1 MADAT
6 PYNGEFRPFSGASA
20 AKETPKKPDNKENLK
35 GSYDPSHDFSKTS
48 NDWSG
53 TAREF
58 AAGASPSSLMSADQT
73 QNMDRYANSR
83 DEASATPVGMADKY
97 NVTGVTGRR
106 SSNLSRLVDA
116 LNNKSWVAT
125 TANLGF
131 GPQGQEKGGGNVKE
145 LSMPTVETAE
155 SRQQQRMENYQSTA
169 ATNELDMRS
178 WLRRM
183 APQLEQQRNQFLLQ
197 FKDKL
202 DSTQISAFNQA
213 LSLAYAEALKVF
225 TDEQMVQQA
234 LKVTKLIRTL
244 PDEAQGAFFAN
255 FFNNQ
260 YMPRWAA
267 QMSSRMGDI
276 LQNAAAT
283 GNLTQAQLGDLQWL
297 SKMLGVPSQLAFSG
311 AMTNAMD
318 AAGNV
323 INYVK

>member
-1 MADAT
+1 MAGNK
-6 PYNGEFRPFSGASA
+6 PYNGEFRPFSGVKA
-20 AKETPKKPDNKENLK
+20 AAGDDKKEAPKEDLK
-35 GSYDPSHDFSKTS
+35 GSYNPSHDFSQMS
-48 NDWSG
+48 DDWSG

-58 AAGASPSSLMSADQT
+58 AAGASPSSLMSADQA
-73 QNMDRYANSR
+73 QNMDQYANSR
-83 DEASATPVGMADKY
+83 EEASATPVGMADKY

-145 LSMPTVETAE
+145 LSMPNVETAE
-155 SRQQQRMENYQSTA
+155 SRQQKRMESYQDTA
-169 ATNELDMRS
+169 ATNELNTRS
-178 WLRRM
+178 WLRKM

-255 FFNNQ
+255 FFGNQ
-260 YMPRWAA
+260 YMPRWVA
-267 QMSSRMGDI
+267 QMSSRMGSI

-318 AAGNV
+318 TAGNV
-323 INYVK
+323 INYIK